1 MSADLPMSV
10 WATAQTHAR
19 QQRANRYVRES
30 ANHPGRMLPAI
41 ARAAISAYTSPGD
54 LVLDPVCGVG
64 TTLVEA
70 IHLGRHAV
78 GVEYEPVWADI
89 ARANLEFAAAQ
100 GASGGAKSLLGT
112 PFARRSWSTARSAGQ
127 SAWSSPLHPAGR
139 RCTGRPR
146 PVRAAASSGHT
157 TGIRRTGRTWPISL
171 WAACSP
177 RSPRSS
183 RRAEICSA
191 RAASWP

>member
-1 MSADLPMSV
+1 
-10 WATAQTHAR
+10 
-19 QQRANRYVRES
+19 
-30 ANHPGRMLPAI
+30 MLPAI

-78 GVEYEPVWADI
+78 GVECEPVWADI
-89 ARANLEFAAAQ
+89 ARASLEF
-100 GASGGAKSLLGT
+100 
-112 PFARRSWSTARSAGQ
+112 
-127 SAWSSPLHPAGR
+127 
-139 RCTGRPR
+139 
-146 PVRAAASSGHT
+146 AAASSGHT